1 VKKLNLTLAFVLP
14 FTLVIGCGGGDA
26 TTPPPAAPATP
37 AAPSAATVPTA
48 APSAPESPAPVAS
61 AAPAPKG
68 PAPDPLEVGPTIYKK
83 VFEDD
88 NVRVLEVAFKPGDK
102 IALHRHPDHVAYVTS
117 AGKLKIGVAGGS
129 PQEMD
134 LKVGQ
139 AVFIPAQEH
148 SAENSGTTDVKAAVV
163 ELKKASGTAAPKGA
177 DPVTVGPTI
186 YKKVFE
192 NDRVRVLEVTFKP
205 GAKIAAHAHPDHVAY
220 VLTAGKL
227 HIAPEKGNAMDADL
241 QPGQAMFLPAQ
252 THAANNAS
260 KSEIKAVVFE
270 LKAQGASS
278 ATPAK

>member
-1 VKKLNLTLAFVLP
+1 V
-14 FTLVIGCGGGDA
+14 
-26 TTPPPAAPATP
+26 
-37 AAPSAATVPTA
+37 PSAATTSA
-48 APSAPESPAPVAS
+48 APAAPEAPAPAAS
-61 AAPAPKG
+61 AAPAQKG

-117 AGKLKIGVAGGS
+117 AGKLKISVAGGA

-148 SAENSGTTDVKAAVV
+148 SAENSGTTDVKAAIV
-163 ELKKASGTAAPKGA
+163 ELKKASGTAAPKGG

-205 GAKIAAHAHPDHVAY
+205 GAKIATHAHPDHVAY
-220 VLTAGKL
+220 ALTGGKL
-227 HIAPEKGNAMDADL
+227 HITPEKGNAMDADL

-252 THAANNAS
+252 AHAANNGG
-260 KSEIKAVVFE
+260 KRQERN
-270 LKAQGASS
+270 QGRRLRDQGVG
-278 ATPAK
+278 